1 MKRLKDNLFVRAG
14 DDITAISFLTITV
27 AIALLS
33 LVVGCNNKGGE
44 RISKGKKMPAVEIEV
59 VKLKTM
65 TRNIELTGTVEATR
79 VARIAS
85 PAEGPVLN
93 CTIRE
98 GDFIKQGQVIL
109 TIGRKRAA
117 EELVVAARKELAR
130 EEDDSQRIE
139 QLVRS
144 GAIPAEQI
152 EESQL
157 RVSRAKAQ
165 LTKALE
171 SIEDYQIR
179 TPWAG
184 FVNKVFVTDGYF
196 ASPRETLA
204 EIFDPDSLV
213 IRYAVP
219 EKESSNVRVG
229 MELSAILDVYA
240 NRVFQAKITRVYP
253 EFDRLMRTRMVEAS
267 LTENVNL
274 VPGMFSRVT
283 MPVQTVCDA
292 IIIPDRAIIVTP
304 QGERVVFVVENGKA
318 FSRKVIIGI
327 EQGHNVQIIK
337 GINVGDSVVV
347 SGNQELQ
354 NGIEVRILGHN
365 NPPKP
370 EKEEG
375 VLK

>member
-1 MKRLKDNLFVRAG
+1 MKRLKDKIFVRAG
-14 DDITAISFLTITV
+14 NDITVISLLIITV

-33 LVVGCNNKGGE
+33 PVGCNNKGGE
-44 RISKGKKMPAVEIEV
+44 SMSKGKKMPVVEIEV
-59 VKLKTM
+59 VKLKTI
-65 TRNIELTGTVEATR
+65 TRNIELTGTIEATR

-85 PAEGPVLN
+85 PAEGPILN

-98 GDFIKQGQVIL
+98 GDLVKQGQVIL

-117 EELVVAARKELAR
+117 EELLLAARKELAR
-130 EEDDSQRIE
+130 EEEDSQRIK
-139 QLVRS
+139 QLVLS

-152 EESQL
+152 EDAQL

-184 FVNKVFVTDGYF
+184 LVNKVFVTDGYF

-204 EIFDPDSLV
+204 EIFDPNSLV
-213 IRYAVP
+213 IRFAVP
-219 EKESSNVRVG
+219 EKDSSIVRVG
-229 MELSAILDVYA
+229 LELLAVLDAHA
-240 NRVFQAKITRVYP
+240 NRVFHAKITRVYP
-253 EFDRLMRTRMVEAS
+253 EFNRLMRTRMVEAS

-283 MPVQTVCDA
+283 IPVQTARNA
-292 IIIPDRAIIVTP
+292 IIIPDRAIVVTI
-304 QGERVVFVVENGKA
+304 QGERVVFVAENGKA
-318 FSRKVIIGI
+318 FSRKVSIGI
-327 EQGHNVQIIK
+327 EQGNSVQIIK
-337 GINVGDSVVV
+337 GINVGDSIVV
-347 SGNQELQ
+347 SGNQKLR
-354 NGIEVRILGHN
+354 NGIEVRILGN
-365 NPPKP
+365 NEPPKP